1 MYLYHERE
9 LTNTNRTK
17 LCLWSTKQRLT
28 IEQIAVGTNAIL
40 FTTNTGQVYSA
51 SLDKLSSTNKK
62 VEHGKKKY
70 KKRNFSLILV
80 LFFSRI
86 IKFDL

>member
-9 LTNTNRTK
+9 STNNNNRTK

-51 SLDKLSSTNKK
+51 SLDKLSSTNNKK
-62 VEHGKKKY
+62 VEHGKNT
-70 KKRNFSLILV
+70 KRNVSLILA